1 MLGNKNQTQTSDAA
15 TGAEKAPQE
24 NQPFTA
30 NDLTRAWDA
39 YAETI
44 GGRVNL
50 KHTMINCRPVMKG
63 DDTFEIVV
71 HNPGQREVLLQN
83 NAPILLSLRKQLK
96 NGRVRF
102 TVRIDETNEKRL
114 AYTSKEKYDLLRE
127 ANPLL
132 TRLKEVF
139 NLTYD

>member
-1 MLGNKNQTQTSDAA
+1 LSQRNRAKTDASA
-15 TGAEKAPQE
+15 NAEKVPQE

-30 NDLTRAWDA
+30 DDLTRAWDA
-39 YAETI
+39 YIETV

-50 KHTMINCRPVMKG
+50 KHTMINCRPVLKG

-83 NAPILLSLRKQLK
+83 NAAILQSLRGQLK

-114 AYTSKEKYDLLRE
+114 AYTSKEKYDLLLE
-127 ANPLL
+127 VNPALA
-132 TRLKEVF
+132 RLKEEF
-139 NLTYD
+139 NLTFD